1 MATLK
6 ERLRADLTD
15 ALRSRDE
22 IALATLRMAL
32 AAVTRAEVAGAE
44 QVVLSDDQVVGVLR
58 SELAKRT
65 EAAEFY
71 AGAGRQELA
80 ARERAEAEIL
90 TRYLPAQVDD
100 AALAGVVAE
109 EVERAAADGMTGP
122 KAMGPIIKAVRERV
136 GQGAAGGRIADAVK
150 RALAAGS

>member
-1 MATLK
+1 
-6 ERLRADLTD
+6 
-15 ALRSRDE
+15 
-22 IALATLRMAL
+22 MAL

-58 SELAKRT
+58 SELAKRN
-65 EAAEFY
+65 EAAEIY
-71 AGAGRQELA
+71 AGAARQVLA
-80 ARERAEAEIL
+80 ARERADAEIL

-122 KAMGPIIKAVRERV
+122 KAMGPVIKAVRE
-136 GQGAAGGRIADAVK
+136 
-150 RALAAGS
+150 